1 MNKLY
6 IIANLKSNKN
16 EIEAKNWLEEFKK
29 IKDLS
34 QVLKEKEVIICPPFT
49 LLSLFSSFMF
59 SNSLPVKIG
68 AQNVSPFN
76 EGAYTGEVNAK
87 QIKDYASYV
96 ILGHSEGRSNFK
108 ESDDMLLNKVKVSLE
123 YGLIP
128 IYCIQDKD
136 TLVPEGINVLAYE
149 PVFAIGSGTPDTSE
163 NAEDVANFI
172 KTKGNYQI
180 LYGGS
185 VTPQNVK
192 SFTDKENLSGV
203 LVGGA
208 SLDPNEFIE
217 IIKNA

>member
-6 IIANLKSNKN
+6 IVANLKSNKN
-16 EIEAKNWLEEFKK
+16 EIEAKNWLETFKK

-34 QVLKEKEVIICPPFT
+34 QVLEEKEVIICPSFT
-49 LLSLFSSFMF
+49 LLSLFSSFMS
-59 SNSLPVKIG
+59 SNNLPVKIG
-68 AQNVSPFN
+68 AQNMSPFN
-76 EGAYTGEVNAK
+76 EGAYTGEVNAR

-96 ILGHSEGRSNFK
+96 ILGHSERRSNFK
-108 ESDDMLLNKVKVSLE
+108 EYDDMLLNKVKVSLE
-123 YGLIP
+123 HGLTP

-136 TLVPEGINVLAYE
+136 TLIPQGVNILAYE
-149 PVFAIGSGTPDTSE
+149 PVFAIGSGTPDTPE

-172 KTKGNYQI
+172 KIKGNYQI

-192 SFTDKENLSGV
+192 SFTDKENLSGA

-208 SLDPNEFIE
+208 SIDPNEFIE

>member
-1 MNKLY
+1 MKKLY
-6 IIANLKSNKN
+6 IVANLKSNKN

-29 IKDLS
+29 IKDS
-34 QVLKEKEVIICPPFT
+34 SRVLEEKEVIICPSFT
-49 LLSLFSSFMF
+49 LLSLFSSFI
-59 SNSLPVKIG
+59 SYNSLPVKIG

-96 ILGHSEGRSNFK
+96 ILGHSERRSNFK
-108 ESDDMLLNKVKVSLE
+108 ESDDILLNKVKVSLE
-123 YGLIP
+123 QGLTP
-128 IYCIQDKD
+128 IYCVQDKD
-136 TLVPEGINVLAYE
+136 TLVPEGASILAYE
-149 PVFAIGSGTPDTSE
+149 PVFAIGSSNPDTPQ

-208 SLDPNEFIE
+208 SLNPNEFIE

>member
-1 MNKLY
+1 MNKLF
-6 IIANLKSNKN
+6 IVGNLKSYKTQSQGL
-16 EIEAKNWLEEFKK
+16 EWLENFKK
-29 IKDLS
+29 IKELGEIS
-34 QVLKEKEVIICPPFT
+34 KEKEIVVCPPFT
-49 LLSLFSSFMF
+49 LLYLFKSYFLQNNLSAK
-59 SNSLPVKIG
+59 LG
-68 AQNVSPFN
+68 AQNVSPFD

-87 QIKDYASYV
+87 QIKDFADYV
-96 ILGHSEGRSNFK
+96 LIGHSERRNNFGENDEVLSKKVQTSLKYDLKPIYLVQNK
-108 ESDDMLLNKVKVSLE
+108 ET
-123 YGLIP
+123 LIP
-128 IYCIQDKD
+128 QGSELI
-136 TLVPEGINVLAYE
+136 AYE
-149 PVFAIGSGTPDTSE
+149 PVFAIGSGTPDTPE
-163 NAEDVANFI
+163 NAKDVSDFI

>member
-6 IIANLKSNKN
+6 IVANLKSNKN

-34 QVLKEKEVIICPPFT
+34 QILKEKEVIICPPFT

-76 EGAYTGEVNAK
+76 EGAYTGEINAK

-96 ILGHSEGRSNFK
+96 ILGHSERRSNFK

-123 YGLIP
+123 YGLSP
-128 IYCIQDKD
+128 IYCVQDKG
-136 TLVPEGINVLAYE
+136 TLVPEGVNLLAYE
-149 PVFAIGSGTPDTSE
+149 PVFAIGSGTPDTPE
-163 NAEDVANFI
+163 NAENVANFI

-192 SFTDKENLSGV
+192 SFTNKESLNGV
-203 LVGGA
+203 LVGQA

>member
-1 MNKLY
+1 MNKFY

-34 QVLKEKEVIICPPFT
+34 QILKEKEVIICPPFT

-96 ILGHSEGRSNFK
+96 ILGHSERRSNFK
-108 ESDDMLLNKVKVSLE
+108 ESDDMLLNKVKMSLE
-123 YGLIP
+123 YGLSP
-128 IYCIQDKD
+128 IYCMQDKD
-136 TLVPEGINVLAYE
+136 TLVPEGVNVLAYE
-149 PVFAIGSGTPDTSE
+149 PVFAIGNGTPDTPK
-163 NAEDVANFI
+163 NAENVANLI

-192 SFTDKENLSGV
+192 SFTDKESLSGV
-203 LVGGA
+203 LVGQA